1 MQFGV
6 KQLGFGLITIATY
19 IINLTK
25 RESSDI

>member
-6 KQLGFGLITIATY
+6 KQLGFGLITITTY